1 MSRARW
7 LPRPL
12 VVAVLAWAILL
23 GLVPALTDAAP
34 IPSGLPTPADADRV
48 VRLLEEKAVAGRL
61 AALGLGAEEVR
72 AKLEALGE
80 EERRQLAA
88 RLAELEAGG
97 NAAGAIALVIIFAL
111 LVIIVLELMGRRVIS
126 RP

>member
-12 VVAVLAWAILL
+12 VLAVLAWAILL

>member
-48 VRLLEEKAVAGRL
+48 VRLLEEKAVAARL
-61 AALGLGAEEVR
+61 AALGLGADEVR

-80 EERRQLAA
+80 EERHQLAA
-88 RLAELEAGG
+88 RLAEIEAGG
-97 NAAGAIALVIIFAL
+97 SAAGAIALVIIFAL